1 MTCRLY
7 MLIIMV
13 LGAFTPSTIFAQ
25 NNRISI
31 HSGLFHSF
39 FDESPVLN
47 TNHPNK
53 AVKPF
58 SGLFYNSLGIQYDRK
73 LNSKSRFSVEY
84 NYYYEIYQ
92 NVYSEL
98 VKNVVSERQS
108 NIFNLNYSQ
117 LIYSKPK
124 INVPIGIGLNYR
136 HGAEFIVVNYGYFQ
150 YLDIYEPLIETRIQR
165 DLGLNLRAGI
175 EYSPIRWLTLYS
187 NFDLIGFVYLHDK
200 NAIERIQDT
209 YGYNKY
215 PHRFDLSW
223 RFGIGFNF

>member
-13 LGAFTPSTIFAQ
+13 LGVFTPSTIFAQ

-39 FDESPVLN
+39 FDGSPILN
-47 TNHPNK
+47 TNYLNNGQ
-53 AVKPF
+53 KPF
-58 SGLFYNSLGIQYDRK
+58 KGLFYNSLGIQYERK
-73 LNSKSRFSVEY
+73 LNSKSSLSFEY

-92 NVYSEL
+92 NIYPEL
-98 VKNVVSERQS
+98 AKNVVFDRQS
-108 NIFNLNYSQ
+108 NIFNMNYTRV
-117 LIYSKPK
+117 IYSKSR
-124 INVPIGIGLNYR
+124 INLPIGLGLNYR
-136 HGAEFIVVNYGYFQ
+136 HGAESIVVNYGYFA
-150 YLDIYEPLIETRIQR
+150 YLNTYESLVETRKQQDI
-165 DLGLNLRAGI
+165 GLNLRAGI
-175 EYSPIRWLTLYS
+175 EYSPLKWLTLYS
-187 NFDLIGFVYLHDK
+187 NFDLIGFVYMHDK
-200 NAIERIQDT
+200 NAIERIQKT